1 MRQFAAIFLFALG
14 FVSHA
19 EAQSF
24 LQQLRE
30 KKTGEGT
37 VTVNQSKTID
47 ELVNNAKL
55 VIQPQTAGTP
65 TTKQQSPAAKQQVT
79 KQETTKQHSATQS
92 QQPNKSDSATKKSEH
107 HATTAKKDLA
117 ETTSTEHHNTA
128 KQPDTDT
135 EVYELSSVKKVPRV
149 SRKVTGYRVQAYA
162 GGNSRTDRQK
172 AEDIKNA
179 IKTRYPELPV
189 YVHFYSPRWIC
200 RVGNFRTF
208 EEANT
213 VLKNIKA
220 MGYKQACIVK
230 GKINVG
236 Y

>member
-1 MRQFAAIFLFALG
+1 MRQFAVIFLLSTG
-14 FVSHA
+14 FVLHA
-19 EAQSF
+19 GAQSF
-24 LQQLRE
+24 LDQLRT

-37 VTVNQSKTID
+37 VTVNQSAAID

-55 VIQPQTAGTP
+55 ATQPQQRTAQPHQTANDKDSAARK
-65 TTKQQSPAAKQQVT
+65 TEHSAATSKKELSDTAAKEHRSNTKQP
-79 KQETTKQHSATQS
+79 ETETET
-92 QQPNKSDSATKKSEH
+92 SE
-107 HATTAKKDLA
+107 LG
-117 ETTSTEHHNTA
+117 N
-128 KQPDTDT
+128 
-135 EVYELSSVKKVPRV
+135 VKKVPRV
-149 SRKVTGYRVQAYA
+149 NRKVTGYRVQAYA
-162 GGNSRTDRQK
+162 GGNSRADREK
-172 AEDIKNA
+172 AESIKNV
-179 IKTRYPELPV
+179 IKARYPELPV

-208 EEANT
+208 EEASS

>member
-1 MRQFAAIFLFALG
+1 MRQFAAIILLALG
-14 FVSHA
+14 FASHA

-30 KKTGEGT
+30 KKPGEGT
-37 VTVNQSKTID
+37 VTVNQSAAID

-55 VIQPQTAGTP
+55 VIQPQT
-65 TTKQQSPAAKQQVT
+65 PAAQQPKA
-79 KQETTKQHSATQS
+79 KQEPARQHTAA
-92 QQPNKSDSATKKSEH
+92 QPAPHNSGSTAAKKAE
-107 HATTAKKDLA
+107 HATATPKKETASPTAA
-117 ETTSTEHHNTA
+117 EHLNTA
-128 KQPDTDT
+128 KQPEAET
-135 EVYELSSVKKVPRV
+135 EINDLSTVKKVPRV
-149 SRKVTGYRVQAYA
+149 NRKVTGYRVQAYA
-162 GGNSRTDRQK
+162 GGNSRADRQK

-179 IKTRYPELPV
+179 IKARYPELPV

-208 EEANT
+208 EEAT
-213 VLKNIKA
+213 AALKNIKA

-230 GKINVG
+230 GKISVG

>member
-1 MRQFAAIFLFALG
+1 MRQFAVILLLVLG
-14 FVSHA
+14 FAVKA

-24 LQQLRE
+24 LEKLKE
-30 KKTGEGT
+30 KKQGEGT
-37 VTVNQSKTID
+37 VTVSQSAAID

-55 VIQPQTAGTP
+55 TIKPQQQPAQPQRQAERR
-65 TTKQQSPAAKQQVT
+65 QQQQT
-79 KQETTKQHSATQS
+79 EQRQQHATQS
-92 QQPNKSDSATKKSEH
+92 QQAKPAQQQQT
-107 HATTAKKDLA
+107 TTAKKDLA
-117 ETTSTEHHNTA
+117 GDSAKEHRTTA
-128 KQPDTDT
+128 KQT
-135 EVYELSSVKKVPRV
+135 ETETELTELSTVKKVPRV
-149 SRKVTGYRVQAYA
+149 NRKVTGYRVQAYA
-162 GGNSRTDRQK
+162 GGNSRTDRAK

-179 IKTRYPELPV
+179 IKARYPELPV

-208 EEANT
+208 EEASSA
-213 VLKNIKA
+213 LKNIKA

>member
-1 MRQFAAIFLFALG
+1 MRQFAAIFLLASG
-14 FVSHA
+14 FVLNA

-24 LQQLRE
+24 TDRLRA
-30 KKTGEGT
+30 KKQGEGT
-37 VTVNQSKTID
+37 VTVTQSAAID

-55 VIQPQTAGTP
+55 TILPQTKSVQPQSE
-65 TTKQQSPAAKQQVT
+65 KQNQHQQHAAKPNQQHNDKDSAAK
-79 KQETTKQHSATQS
+79 KQETSIATQ
-92 QQPNKSDSATKKSEH
+92 KKNIAEEVGKEH
-107 HATTAKKDLA
+107 QDA
-117 ETTSTEHHNTA
+117 S
-128 KQPDTDT
+128 KQPETDT
-135 EVYELSSVKKVPRV
+135 EQSDLGNVKKVPRV
-149 SRKVTGYRVQAYA
+149 NRKVTGYRVQAYA
-162 GGNSRTDRQK
+162 GGNSRADRQK
-172 AEDIKNA
+172 AENIKNA
-179 IKTRYPELPV
+179 IKARYPELPV

-208 EEANT
+208 EEAGV

>member
-1 MRQFAAIFLFALG
+1 MRQFAAIFLLVLG
-14 FVSHA
+14 FASHA
-19 EAQSF
+19 KAQSF

-37 VTVNQSKTID
+37 VTVNQSAAID

-55 VIQPQTAGTP
+55 EIRPKTLPAQTPKTTQEPVRQHVTTAPTP
-65 TTKQQSPAAKQQVT
+65 HSNGDSAAKKT
-79 KQETTKQHSATQS
+79 ERHAATPKQET
-92 QQPNKSDSATKKSEH
+92 
-107 HATTAKKDLA
+107 A
-117 ETTSTEHHNTA
+117 ETLSTEHRATA
-128 KQPDTDT
+128 KQPEAET
-135 EVYELSSVKKVPRV
+135 EIYDYSAVKKVPRV

-162 GGNSRTDRQK
+162 GGNSRADRQK

-179 IKTRYPELPV
+179 IKARYPELPV

-208 EEANT
+208 EEASAT
-213 VLKNIKA
+213 LKSIKA

-230 GKINVG
+230 GKISVG